1 MAGLIKKQILK
12 HLSRFTKNLSP
23 DKINLSTLKGEGQLT
38 NLELDEE
45 VLQNVLDLPTWLA
58 ITRVFCNKAAIRIQ
72 WTKLKTHPICLYLD
86 KVEVEMRTCEEPR
99 PPNGQSPIALA
110 AGQSEYGFAEKVVE
124 GMFIVVNSITIKVHA
139 RAFHASFE
147 LWQLQGYSVNPNWQ
161 QSDLRFTR
169 ITDRQRG
176 EVLTFKELTWQTLRI
191 EADATDSGD
200 QDAISTPLRLIT
212 NQGRIQITL
221 KRRMKDC
228 DVVATKLMF
237 LLDDL
242 LWVLTDLQLKAMM
255 KYAKSLSE
263 VMEKSAQ
270 QRKSMAPEPVQITP
284 SASSA
289 QQSWSQAFSGSQS
302 TSTIG
307 QYFEKYDMKEPSY
320 HLLIS
325 RLDLHICDDSQT
337 RESGAARHGVT
348 GGAMQLTFRKI
359 AFDYYPFHW
368 AGDNCKHWVRHCQAM
383 ETRAHWATELMNE
396 FQNKIENLL
405 EAMGSASKTPARES
419 TLKKRPETLFTPEKG
434 QLGGHTDPLHFMQPR
449 RPAWNRL
456 RSSCVVVRVDDLDIH
471 QVSTASKSSKKP
483 STLLSSIKKSCSLPE
498 RPSAIHIEFT
508 EYYFPDSPEFPVP
521 SSNLYLQLHDLS
533 LMLDPISLLWINV
546 FCLDLYRSL
555 QQFKAIYKL
564 EDSKRD
570 EHVDVRLDSFG
581 LKLSIPVEKK
591 VSEHR
596 DRPQGL
602 SIHTTTMTATNTRHA
617 THCQCLDLQNIFRTF
632 AASEFFHSSYTQ
644 FPKSKDNFGLLHT
657 LFLQHAY
664 KVDSVVEYGISLKPA
679 VLKPSASE
687 DLWSI
692 YFTLISLNF
701 YGAQSSKDKPLNF
714 IEPFPLSVWACLP
727 SRFKQVQDSKAH
739 SPNTTSEVKMKSS
752 TSFGRLVK
760 HPGMDG
766 ECQKSKLEQNVQGF
780 SKTPESGVSDDNSA
794 AGKADNKEVE
804 ALADIHVL
812 VHSTAPVKMRLSHY
826 QYLVLLRMK
835 ETLQLL
841 QEQLTE
847 DTQQLTGSP
856 VPSKTSCVGVLFNS
870 AELAL
875 LFPPVPNPS
884 LEPQAIDSDTT
895 SLLESEL
902 SPSGSREVLV
912 TEEKEFKSDI
922 GSDQRTSNPLKNL
935 EGSADR
941 TMQSEDILPRSQSEG
956 TLDEA
961 EVASLPGDS
970 IERGQLEEAHEVV
983 EALNSKD
990 QKFTSILPSSSSLT
1004 QQTLNSGDA
1013 LFSEQGDLLPLKSLE
1028 ELTSALH
1035 LTKDATR
1042 DALHMTMDLTK
1053 EAVSLT
1059 KDAFNHSKDKMASTM
1074 QRMLALPPVK
1084 EPASKAE
1091 DGVVTPLSS
1100 GNKLRFFSMIR
1111 TTSQQSFDSTSLD
1124 GSVSGLEDRVSID
1137 SDGSEGFVMLM
1148 DSESSFEPGVSGQLV
1163 SNHTGTKDSP
1173 TGPSDGMYGAKHD
1186 RRASSDLNSS
1196 TSQSVDDVDLPMVS
1210 VLVLKIGNVNCAI
1223 ETRGDDLT
1231 VAVQA
1236 ADVVP
1241 EKFGNISMRQFLHR
1255 DPAVDDIGMEKLGTE
1270 PSRTQPEVYL
1280 RFEAGPSAAVHSP
1293 LAVQNGFLHFLISNY
1308 SAELMM
1314 STLTHLGPFLEDEL
1328 FPEVIP
1334 MKIEVVDTKITLK
1347 DDGPQ
1352 VYPSSLGP
1360 IPITLAMDHVLVQR
1374 KDDGVFY
1381 ITAVQGGEQALLKR
1395 FEQAVHDKKIPQ
1407 EITAVAKKAGTAAFS
1422 QKEAEGDAR
1431 LQQELNAVK
1440 VELARV
1446 NQDKERLLEEI
1457 WKYNPLF
1464 QL

>member
-45 VLQNVLDLPTWLA
+45 VLQNVLELPTWLA

-124 GMFIVVNSITIKVHA
+124 GMYIVVNSITIKVHA

-169 ITDRQRG
+169 VTDRQRG

-200 QDAISTPLRLIT
+200 QDPISTPLRLIT
-212 NQGRIQITL
+212 NQGRIQISL
-221 KRRMKDC
+221 KRRTKDC
-228 DVVATKLMF
+228 NVVASKLMF

-242 LWVLTDLQLKAMM
+242 LWVLTDSQLKAMM

-270 QRKSMAPEPVQITP
+270 QRKSMAPEPLQITP
-284 SASSA
+284 SASSGH
-289 QQSWSQAFSGSQS
+289 QSWSQAFSGSQS
-302 TSTIG
+302 TSSIG

-337 RESGAARHGVT
+337 REPGGAQHGVT
-348 GGAMQLTFRKI
+348 GGAMQLTFRKM
-359 AFDYYPFHW
+359 AFDYYPFHC
-368 AGDNCKHWVRHCQAM
+368 AGDNCKHWVRHSQAM

-396 FQNKIENLL
+396 FQNKMEALL
-405 EAMGSASKTPARES
+405 EAMGSASRIPARES
-419 TLKKRPETLFTPEKG
+419 PLRKRPETLFTHEKG
-434 QLGGHTDPLHFMQPR
+434 KHGRNPDPLHSMQLWH
-449 RPAWNRL
+449 PAWNRL

-483 STLLSSIKKSCSLPE
+483 STLLSCIKKSCSLPE

-521 SSNLYLQLHDLS
+521 SSNLYMQLHDLS
-533 LMLDPISLLWINV
+533 LTLDPISLLWINL

-581 LKLSIPVEKK
+581 LKLNIPVEKK
-591 VSEHR
+591 VSEHH
-596 DRPQGL
+596 DRPQSL
-602 SIHTTTMTATNTRHA
+602 SIHTTAMTATNTRHA
-617 THCQCLDLQNIFRTF
+617 THCQCLDLQNIFRSF

-644 FPKSKDNFGLLHT
+644 FPKSKDNFGLLHN

-664 KVDSVVEYGISLKPA
+664 KVDPVTELGISLTPA
-679 VLKPSASE
+679 TLKPSSSE

-701 YGAQSSKDKPLNF
+701 DGAESSKGKPVHF
-714 IEPFPLSVWACLP
+714 IEPFPLSVWVCLP
-727 SRFKQVQDSKAH
+727 RRFKQVQDSKAC
-739 SPNTTSEVKMKSS
+739 SPVTPSEVKTKPS
-752 TSFGRLVK
+752 TSFGRDVR

-766 ECQKSKLEQNVQGF
+766 KCRCCQKSKLEQDDRGF
-780 SKTPESGVSDDNSA
+780 SKTPEPGGSDSDSA
-794 AGKADNKEVE
+794 AGKTDSKEKE
-804 ALADIHVL
+804 ALADIHIL
-812 VHSTAPVKMRLSHY
+812 VHSTAPVKIQLSHY

-841 QEQLTE
+841 QEQLAE
-847 DTQQLTGSP
+847 DTQQLIGSP
-856 VPSKTSCVGVLFNS
+856 VPYMTSCVGVLFNS

-875 LFPPVPNPS
+875 LFPPVPNPN
-884 LEPQAIDSDTT
+884 LEPQSIASDST
-895 SLLESEL
+895 SLLDSEL
-902 SPSGSREVLV
+902 SPSGSREALV
-912 TEEKEFKSDI
+912 IEEKEFKSDVN
-922 GSDQRTSNPLKNL
+922 SDQGTSTPLKNL
-935 EGSADR
+935 EGSV
-941 TMQSEDILPRSQSEG
+941 DILPQSQSER

-961 EVASLPGDS
+961 EVASLRGDR
-970 IERGQLEEAHEVV
+970 IKRGPLDEAP
-983 EALNSKD
+983 EAAKTLGNKD
-990 QKFTSILPSSSSLT
+990 QSNTSSLPSSPSLT
-1004 QQTLNSGDA
+1004 QQTLYSGDA
-1013 LFSEQGDLLPLKSLE
+1013 SFSEQGDLLPLKSLE

-1035 LTKDATR
+1035 
-1042 DALHMTMDLTK
+1042 MTMDLTK

-1059 KDAFNHSKDKMASTM
+1059 KDALSHSKDKMASTM

-1084 EPASKAE
+1084 ETASKAE

-1100 GNKLRFFSMIR
+1100 GSRLRFFNMKR
-1111 TTSQQSFDSTSLD
+1111 TISQQSFDSASLD
-1124 GSVSGLEDRVSID
+1124 GNVSGLEDRFSID

-1148 DSESSFEPGVSGQLV
+1148 DSESSIEPGLSEQLL
-1163 SNHTGTKDSP
+1163 SNHTGTRDSP
-1173 TGPSDGMYGAKHD
+1173 TDPADGIYGTEHD

-1196 TSQSVDDVDLPMVS
+1196 VSQSVDDVDLPMVS
-1210 VLVLKIGNVNCAI
+1210 ILNLKMGNINCAI

-1236 ADVVP
+1236 AEVVL
-1241 EKFGNISMRQFLHR
+1241 EQLKNISLRQFLHR
-1255 DPAVDDIGMEKLGTE
+1255 DPVMGDVGVEKLGRE
-1270 PSRTQPEVYL
+1270 PSRTQPEVCL
-1280 RFEAGPSAAVHSP
+1280 RFEAGPSAAVFSP
-1293 LAVQNGFLHFLISNY
+1293 LAVQNGFLHLLISNY
-1308 SAELMM
+1308 STELMM
-1314 STLTHLGPFLEDEL
+1314 SSLTHLGPFLEDEL
-1328 FPEVIP
+1328 VPEVIP
-1334 MKIEVVDTKITLK
+1334 MKIEVADTKITLK
-1347 DDGPQ
+1347 DDSPQ

-1360 IPITLAMDHVLVQR
+1360 IPITLAIDHILVQR

-1381 ITAVQGGEQALLKR
+1381 ITAVQAEDQALFKR
-1395 FEQAVHDKKIPQ
+1395 SEQAVHDKKIPQ
-1407 EITAVAKKAGTAAFS
+1407 EITAVARKPRKAAFS
-1422 QKEAEGDAR
+1422 QKAAVGDAR
-1431 LQQELNAVK
+1431 LQQELDAVK
-1440 VELARV
+1440 VELARM
-1446 NQDKERLLEEI
+1446 NLDKKRLLEEI